1 MRCRMAVESSSPG
14 GVRRVGGTT
23 NDERAALEGMLKG
36 YPVEQLVDEVLVAWD
51 ELGKRNDE
59 LVTVKQ
65 RLRVVELDLAERHD
79 TVAPEV
85 ARLAEAEQTLK
96 DNDAKIIHLERML
109 EDTRA
114 ELVAQQSSLS
124 HEERTSM
131 EREVAQLRDLTAQQ
145 DDVIGELE
153 GRMAQMVTALEKAAD
168 AGLTSVTA
176 EEVRLLKQQVDERQ
190 RQLDVERAAAEALEE
205 ERQRLRDI
213 ADRLRG
219 LLDARD
225 RRLGELEEQ
234 LERVMQGPRSVSAE
248 HDYLVEQIEELK
260 RRLLERNREYE
271 SLRRRERRLHND
283 VFERDERLQQMTLTM
298 TDLEA
303 ALQDRTAELRELE
316 EQRSSMEHELHS
328 ARRSERTR
336 EVVGRV
342 FADSLSLVRSH
353 ESRELKR
360 ELYANAPDVER
371 TIRAPSSNDMAK
383 LAEGEE
389 MALSTEETVI
399 EKGIDVDDVRPPSP
413 GGTGDPVLF
422 DDETE

>member
-1 MRCRMAVESSSPG
+1 MAVESSSPG
-14 GVRRVGGTT
+14 GVRRVGNSS

-36 YPVEQLVDEVLVAWD
+36 YPLEQLVDEVLVAWD

-59 LVTVKQ
+59 LVAVKQ

-79 TVAPEV
+79 NVAPEV

-109 EDTRA
+109 EDAKA
-114 ELVAQQSSLS
+114 ELAAQQSSLS
-124 HEERTSM
+124 LEERTAM
-131 EREVAQLRDLTAQQ
+131 ETEVAQLRDLTTQQ
-145 DDVIGELE
+145 DDVIGEME
-153 GRMAQMVTALEKAAD
+153 GRISQMVDALERAAD

-190 RQLDVERAAAEALEE
+190 RQLDVEKAAAEALEE

-283 VFERDERLQQMTLTM
+283 VFERDERIQQMTLTM

-316 EQRSSMEHELHS
+316 DQRSSMEHELNS

-360 ELYANAPDVER
+360 ELYANSPDMER
-371 TIRAPSSNDMAK
+371 TIKAPTADDMAK

-389 MALSTEETVI
+389 VELQTEETVI
-399 EKGIDVDDVRPPSP
+399 EQGMDVDGVRPPSP
-413 GGTGDPVLF
+413 GGTGDPVVF
-422 DDETE
+422 DDENE

>member
-1 MRCRMAVESSSPG
+1 MAVESSSPG

-225 RRLGELEEQ
+225 RRLEELEEQ

-371 TIRAPSSNDMAK
+371 TIRAPSSDDMAK

>member
-1 MRCRMAVESSSPG
+1 MAVESSSPG

-145 DDVIGELE
+145 DDVI
-153 GRMAQMVTALEKAAD
+153 
-168 AGLTSVTA
+168 
-176 EEVRLLKQQVDERQ
+176 
-190 RQLDVERAAAEALEE
+190 
-205 ERQRLRDI
+205 
-213 ADRLRG
+213 
-219 LLDARD
+219 
-225 RRLGELEEQ
+225 
-234 LERVMQGPRSVSAE
+234 
-248 HDYLVEQIEELK
+248 
-260 RRLLERNREYE
+260 
-271 SLRRRERRLHND
+271 
-283 VFERDERLQQMTLTM
+283 
-298 TDLEA
+298 
-303 ALQDRTAELRELE
+303 
-316 EQRSSMEHELHS
+316 
-328 ARRSERTR
+328 
-336 EVVGRV
+336 
-342 FADSLSLVRSH
+342 
-353 ESRELKR
+353 
-360 ELYANAPDVER
+360 
-371 TIRAPSSNDMAK
+371 
-383 LAEGEE
+383 
-389 MALSTEETVI
+389 
-399 EKGIDVDDVRPPSP
+399 
-413 GGTGDPVLF
+413 
-422 DDETE
+422 

>member
-1 MRCRMAVESSSPG
+1 MAVESSSPG

-225 RRLGELEEQ
+225 RRLGELGEQ
-234 LERVMQGPRSVSAE
+234 LERVMQGP
-248 HDYLVEQIEELK
+248 
-260 RRLLERNREYE
+260 
-271 SLRRRERRLHND
+271 
-283 VFERDERLQQMTLTM
+283 
-298 TDLEA
+298 
-303 ALQDRTAELRELE
+303 
-316 EQRSSMEHELHS
+316 
-328 ARRSERTR
+328 
-336 EVVGRV
+336 
-342 FADSLSLVRSH
+342 
-353 ESRELKR
+353 
-360 ELYANAPDVER
+360 
-371 TIRAPSSNDMAK
+371 
-383 LAEGEE
+383 
-389 MALSTEETVI
+389 
-399 EKGIDVDDVRPPSP
+399 
-413 GGTGDPVLF
+413 
-422 DDETE
+422 

>member
-1 MRCRMAVESSSPG
+1 MAVESSSPG

-59 LVTVKQ
+59 LVTIKQ

-109 EDTRA
+109 EDTKA
-114 ELVAQQSSLS
+114 ELAAQQSSLS

-131 EREVAQLRDLTAQQ
+131 ETEVAQLRDLTAQQ

-371 TIRAPSSNDMAK
+371 TIKAPSSDDMAK